1 MQISLPFEP
10 AKISSKKNSYRD
22 HPRQLHHPLRCLWY
36 SFVVFFLFAGF
47 SALCVAGYHGLLSS
61 PLLQVTRIQVSGCE
75 RLDPHTVIQQ
85 AQIPSGVN
93 ILSLDLDKIRHRLS
107 SHPWIASAVIS
118 REIPDRI
125 RIEITERKPMALVK
139 GRHFYLIDQ
148 QGLCFTSAIPSE
160 HAGLPI
166 ITGLKPE
173 TLEQGFTLPRELTV
187 LVEELYRE
195 STVGLPWRLI
205 SEIRW
210 HNRNGGL
217 SIFVVQGGIQID
229 LGTGNYGPKI
239 MKLERVLRY
248 LEEKEMHHQ
257 LKGIDLSYGNRVFV
271 RGNFKLRQH
280 ERPQQKG
287 V

>member
-1 MQISLPFEP
+1 
-10 AKISSKKNSYRD
+10 
-22 HPRQLHHPLRCLWY
+22 
-36 SFVVFFLFAGF
+36 
-47 SALCVAGYHGLLSS
+47 
-61 PLLQVTRIQVSGCE
+61 
-75 RLDPHTVIQQ
+75 
-85 AQIPSGVN
+85 
-93 ILSLDLDKIRHRLS
+93 
-107 SHPWIASAVIS
+107 
-118 REIPDRI
+118 
-125 RIEITERKPMALVK
+125 MALVR
-139 GRHFYLIDQ
+139 GRHFYLIDH

-166 ITGLKPE
+166 VTGLKPE
-173 TLEQGFTLPRELTV
+173 TLEQGCTLPRELTV
-187 LVEELYRE
+187 LVGELYRE
-195 STVGLPWRLI
+195 STIGLPWRLI

-210 HNRNGGL
+210 DSRNGGL

-239 MKLERVLRY
+239 VKLERVLRY
-248 LEEKEMHHQ
+248 LQEKGMHHQ